1 MICYPLSPT
10 EVKVV
15 GWTARLMVVL
25 ALATIMLFGSLALAS
40 W

>member
-1 MICYPLSPT
+1 MHAYPLSPT

-15 GWTARLMVVL
+15 GWMARLMTVL
-25 ALATIMLFGSLALAS
+25 ALATVILFGSLALAS